1 MRPPRSAR
9 GRAATLMTET
19 IIDEEEC
26 FVRTMRMS
34 AFVNESVNSVN
45 VRSQQ
50 RKLLRS
56 CAGLYLL

>member
-1 MRPPRSAR
+1 M
-9 GRAATLMTET
+9 MTET